1 MGDGVLS
8 IFVSMNME
16 YDMAMFN
23 LPIVWLKGGGE
34 YTTHSICSFF
44 SNAFFTLQ
52 SNDYIM

>member
-8 IFVSMNME
+8 IFVSMNIE

-23 LPIVWLKGGGE
+23 LPIVCFKRGGE
-34 YTTHSICSFF
+34 YTTHIMFSFF

>member
-8 IFVSMNME
+8 IFVSMNIE
-16 YDMAMFN
+16 YDMTMFN
-23 LPIVWLKGGGE
+23 LPIVCFKRGGE
-34 YTTHSICSFF
+34 YTTHIMFSFF